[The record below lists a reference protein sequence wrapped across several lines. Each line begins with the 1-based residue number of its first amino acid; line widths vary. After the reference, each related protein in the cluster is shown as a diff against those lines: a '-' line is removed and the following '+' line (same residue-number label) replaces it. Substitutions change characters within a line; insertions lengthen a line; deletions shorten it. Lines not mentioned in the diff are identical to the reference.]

1 MSERAEKYEAFL
13 DDLALVVEG
22 DPEALERHAD
32 FLVDDDEA
40 RDLRHEAAEV
50 VKELEVA
57 GADYVHAA
65 DFEERFLA
73 VLDGGLAEA
82 DDPGRTTN
90 PGFAAPDLAPA
101 PRAEDTAPEDAADEG
116 TAQEEAPRATARTVE
131 LDQASLPGAEP
142 TPEKEAPKARTEA
155 PRRKGK
161 LLLFPLIGGLA
172 LTAAAAAIGV
182 AVFGPDDDAS
192 EEGPAVA
199 AIGLEGTLVRVARA
213 AEDGQ
218 SGVEIQRPGE
228 DGFVPLV
235 ANGTIAPGS
244 MVRTDDRTRARVTL
258 SDGSYVVLDHA
269 TRLELRGDAP
279 RGFRLTEG
287 NLVADIAHLEDGPN
301 ATFET
306 TTGGIEVLGTKFE
319 LSATSDLTSVRVSRG
334 VVSVHGADGEAR
346 EVNAGEEGVVQAGT
360 APTVTPYTELARSM
374 AWSELGSASAQGDE
388 EAAAEDADTLAGIGS
403 LRARRPGERQEQE
416 RPLHLARHS
425 VRVRIVGNVAR
436 TEIEEVFRNDDDA
449 TLEGVY
455 RFPLPPDAQIAS
467 LSLDVDGRMEQ
478 GSFVERDRAAAIWR
492 GVIRNATPVRQRQN
506 DEEFIWV

>member
-22 DPEALERHAD
+22 DAEALERHAD

-235 ANGTIAPGS
+235 ANGTIALA
-244 MVRTDDRTRARVTL
+244 RWWTDDRTRP
-258 SDGSYVVLDHA
+258 GS
-269 TRLELRGDAP
+269 RCP
-279 RGFRLTEG
+279 
-287 NLVADIAHLEDGPN
+287 
-301 ATFET
+301 
-306 TTGGIEVLGTKFE
+306 
-319 LSATSDLTSVRVSRG
+319 
-334 VVSVHGADGEAR
+334 
-346 EVNAGEEGVVQAGT
+346 T
-360 APTVTPYTELARSM
+360 APTWCSITRPGSSSAATRRA
-374 AWSELGSASAQGDE
+374 GSASP
-388 EAAAEDADTLAGIGS
+388 
-403 LRARRPGERQEQE
+403 RATSWPTSRTSRTGRTRPSRRRP
-416 RPLHLARHS
+416 A
-425 VRVRIVGNVAR
+425 
-436 TEIEEVFRNDDDA
+436 
-449 TLEGVY
+449 
-455 RFPLPPDAQIAS
+455 AS
-467 LSLDVDGRMEQ
+467 RCSAP
-478 GSFVERDRAAAIWR
+478 SSS
-492 GVIRNATPVRQRQN
+492 
-506 DEEFIWV
+506 